1 MPVSLTCPACTPPLL
16 TCPALLPPLLCL
28 PCLVA
33 GHVNFSDELSASLRL
48 SDGVL
53 LVVDA
58 VEGVMVGTERAIKA
72 AAAEGLPI
80 CLLISKFDR
89 WARQGSGV
97 GGRWEQAWGGQ
108 TRCAPCPQCAA
119 AGAFFPLT
127 TPHSLTHP
135 CPTPAAAG

>member
-1 MPVSLTCPACTPPLL
+1 MHIISRPSLTCPLL
-16 TCPALLPPLLCL
+16 S
-28 PCLVA
+28 
-33 GHVNFSDELSASLRL
+33 GHVNFSDELSAALRL

-89 WARQGSGV
+89 LLLELKLPPPDAYHKLRHTIEEVNSLIATHYGDEEQYRVSGTGAV
-97 GGRWEQAWGGQ
+97 PPTAHAALL
-108 TRCAPCPQCAA
+108 TSCPLLVLPVPVWWCL
-119 AGAFFPLT
+119 P
-127 TPHSLTHP
+127 
-135 CPTPAAAG
+135 